1 MSRTNLCIAF
11 GLTIFAALPL
21 AARAQSGT
29 NDFPNRPVTVVI
41 AYAPGGPV
49 DSEFRLYSPKLS
61 EVLKQSFIS
70 DYKAGGTGSIGAA
83 YVAKSRADG
92 YTLVAFTN
100 GLMTAAATYE
110 KFPLDV
116 MKDLAPVSL
125 VNRRATV
132 IVSYPGFGPKTFK
145 EYLTYARNNPG
156 KVNMSNSGV
165 GGSSHLAM
173 AWMHNLAD
181 IKVTYV
187 NYKGAG
193 PQLVDLLAGRV
204 DVGVMSVVATLP
216 LIKTGKI
223 RPLAILDEKRSSSLP
238 DLPTA
243 AESGVPG
250 FGYANWVGVAAAA
263 GTPDPIVNKLSE
275 AFARVVHM
283 PEVAGPLQKQA
294 AVMVGSTPAEFR
306 RVMANEIAVWR
317 KVVKDNNITV
327 EEE

>member
-1 MSRTNLCIAF
+1 MNKPNRRIALF
-11 GLTIFAALPL
+11 AACAAALPQ
-21 AARAQSGT
+21 AALAQSGAD
-29 NDFPNRPVTVVI
+29 NFPNRPVTVVI

-49 DSEFRLYSPKLS
+49 DTEFKLYAPKMT
-61 EVLKQSFIS
+61 EVLGQSVVS

-83 YVAKSRADG
+83 YVARSKPDG
-92 YTLVAFTN
+92 HTLVAFTN
-100 GLMTAAATYE
+100 GLTTAAATYK

-116 MKDLAPVSL
+116 MKELAPVSL
-125 VNRRATV
+125 LNRRPTV

-145 EYLTYARNNPG
+145 EYLDFAKANPG
-156 KVNMSNSGV
+156 KINMSNSGI

-173 AWMHNLAD
+173 AWLHNLAD

-223 RPLAILDEKRSSSLP
+223 RPLAILDEKRSNILP
-238 DLPTA
+238 DVPTA
-243 AESGVPG
+243 AEAGVPG

-263 GTPDPIVNKLSE
+263 GTPPAFLNKLSE
-275 AFARVVHM
+275 AYARVVRM
-283 PEVAGPLQKQA
+283 PVAGAMEKQA

-306 RVMANEIAVWR
+306 KVMANEIETWR
-317 KVVKDNNITV
+317 KVVRDNNITV
-327 EEE
+327 EED

>member
-1 MSRTNLCIAF
+1 MNSRITLAAA
-11 GLTIFAALPL
+11 LAVALPL
-21 AARAQSGT
+21 AARGQSGAE
-29 NDFPNRPVTVVI
+29 NFPNRPVTVVI

-49 DSEFRLYSPKLS
+49 DTEFRLYSPRLS
-61 EVLKQSFIS
+61 EVLKQSFVN

-83 YVAKSRADG
+83 HVAKSKPDG

-100 GLMTAAATYE
+100 GLTAAAATYR

-125 VNRRATV
+125 INRRATV
-132 IVSYPGFGPKTFK
+132 IVSHPGFGPKTFK
-145 EYLTYARNNPG
+145 EYLAYAKANPE
-156 KVNMSNSGV
+156 KINMSNSGV

-181 IKVTYV
+181 IKVTYI

-193 PQLVDLLAGRV
+193 QQLVDLLAGRV

-216 LIKTGKI
+216 LIRDAKI
-223 RPLAILDEKRSSSLP
+223 RPLAIMDEKRSPSLP

-250 FGYANWVGVAAAA
+250 FGYANWVGVAVAG
-263 GTPDPIVNKLSE
+263 GTPDHIVNKLSE
-275 AFARVVHM
+275 AFAKVVHL
-283 PEVAGPLQKQA
+283 PEVAEPLQKQA

-317 KVVKDNNITV
+317 KVVKENNITV
-327 EEE
+327 DE